1 LGPAVALMARYTA
14 SAEGEAK
21 TSPQTAAVSIP
32 RPTYPHWPGSCPD
45 PPPETRET
53 LSNPSLG
60 ETSDLKTTRIAGKGL
75 SSRSLVLESRTR
87 PISAL
92 DTASSSLKCG
102 FGACFIIMS
111 YPNLSSQ
118 SSSASLRIRQPAV
131 SRFFTFPPKILLW
144 PHLGPVFPRQGS
156 RGLLAA
162 WLRVKCSPISSNLLA
177 KSVSRMRKSE
187 EKPAQT
193 CRNLSCRKSK

>member
-1 LGPAVALMARYTA
+1 MARYTA

-111 YPNLSSQ
+111 YPNRSLLLPSGSE
-118 SSSASLRIRQPAV
+118 SSSR
-131 SRFFTFPPKILLW
+131 SRFCTFPPNILLFLIW
-144 PHLGPVFPRQGS
+144 TGFPASGMS
-156 RGLLAA
+156 RGWLLFEGCD
-162 WLRVKCSPISSNLLA
+162 LRVRKVHPYIV
-177 KSVSRMRKSE
+177 KSTLITRGKV
-187 EKPAQT
+187 
-193 CRNLSCRKSK
+193 

>member
-1 LGPAVALMARYTA
+1 MGPAVALMARYTA

-102 FGACFIIMS
+102 FGSCFITMS
-111 YPNLSSQ
+111 YPNR
-118 SSSASLRIRQPAV
+118 SSASLRIRVQQP
-131 SRFFTFPPKILLW
+131 FPFLYFPPKYFVV
-144 PHLGPVFPRQGS
+144 PHLDRFS
-156 RGLLAA
+156 RVRHVAGLAA
-162 WLRVKCSPISSNLLA
+162 V
-177 KSVSRMRKSE
+177 
-187 EKPAQT
+187 
-193 CRNLSCRKSK
+193 